1 MTDVTDVTARDHGA
15 AMASTAH
22 PARRHPAGPRP
33 GRLRGAL
40 AAVAVVACSAPL
52 DMTHA
57 QAFPA
62 KPVRIVVGSSPGG
75 GIDAIARLLGPRMAE
90 QAGQPM
96 VVENRPGAGTTLGA
110 GVVAKSPADGYT
122 IYVASTSF
130 AVAPSLFKS
139 LPYDTARDFA
149 AVTLLAYSPMILAVH
164 PGLPARTTQELIA
177 LAKAQPGKLK
187 YGSAG
192 SGSSV
197 HLAGELLK
205 LAGGV
210 DLLHVPYKGSAP
222 ATTDLLAGHIDL
234 IFGGIIEMLPQVK
247 AGKLRALALT
257 GRKRSALLPEVPTV
271 LEANLN
277 FEVGSWYGF
286 VVPAGTPRDNV
297 QRLHEL
303 TARALADPAVRERL
317 ASQATDVIADGP
329 EKFGPYL
336 QAEIG
341 KWARVVQQ
349 AGITPE

>member
-1 MTDVTDVTARDHGA
+1 MHGTKSALHMLSARVALTLACA
-15 AMASTAH
+15 ATL
-22 PARRHPAGPRP
+22 G
-33 GRLRGAL
+33 L
-40 AAVAVVACSAPL
+40 A
-52 DMTHA
+52 HA
-57 QAFPA
+57 QTTPRNDFPNR
-62 KPVRIVVGSSPGG
+62 PVRVVVGSSPGG

-90 QAGQPM
+90 FAGQP
-96 VVENRPGAGTTLGA
+96 VVIENRPGAGTTIGA
-110 GVVAKSPADGYT
+110 NVVAKAPADGYT
-122 IYVASTSF
+122 VYLASTSF

-139 LPYDTARDFA
+139 LPYDTTRDFA
-149 AVTLLAYSPMILAVH
+149 AITLLAYSPMILTVH
-164 PGLPARTTQELIA
+164 PSLAARTTQELIS

-210 DLLHVPYKGSAP
+210 NLLHVPYKGSAP
-222 ATTDLLAGHIDL
+222 ATADLLAGHIDL
-234 IFGGIIEMLPQVK
+234 IFGGIIEMLPQVR

-257 GRKRSALLPEVPTV
+257 GMKRSPLLPDVPTV

-286 VVPAGTPRDNV
+286 LAPAATPRDIV
-297 QRLHEL
+297 QRLHDV

-317 ASQATDVIADGP
+317 ANQATDVIADGP

-336 QAEIG
+336 QAEVV